1 MRHTTRYQQARA
13 KSFAFTQRL
22 DNNQQ
27 REKAVGRRFNK
38 QRLLT
43 LVLCLIFLYL
53 LTVIVEQSFVKQQ
66 YTERLADLEEKV
78 AIYEEENESLRQE
91 LKKLVDLDYIE
102 LLARQRLGMVRP
114 GEIIF
119 QFEEQP

>member
-78 AIYEEENESLRQE
+78 AIYEEENESLRQK